1 MITTMALLIPQLVH
15 AQESDNTANATAP
28 TRPAI
33 LPNRWEEDWSV
44 LPDPRVPREPLD
56 SLKYMPL
63 SPDDSKT
70 YLSLGA
76 DFRER
81 FEANDAANFGVSPN
95 RNNDCLISR
104 TDGNFRVMASGSRRP
119 HGPNHSSNSESS
131 PEDGTTKCK
140 RIGAAVAAKR
150 IFLELS
156 LKARLAWRK
165 KRGRFERK
173 AEGASDE

>member
-1 MITTMALLIPQLVH
+1 MITTTALLIPQLAH

-44 LPDPRVPREPLD
+44 LADPRVPREPLD
-56 SLKYMPL
+56 SLKYMSL

-81 FEANDAANFGVSPN
+81 FEANDAANFGVS
-95 RNNDCLISR
+95 RNQHGVARRSSYRWPSPGVRTVRERFAPWKTTLIPFPV
-104 TDGNFRVMASGSRRP
+104 D
-119 HGPNHSSNSESS
+119 
-131 PEDGTTKCK
+131 
-140 RIGAAVAAKR
+140 
-150 IFLELS
+150 
-156 LKARLAWRK
+156 
-165 KRGRFERK
+165 
-173 AEGASDE
+173 

>member
-1 MITTMALLIPQLVH
+1 MITTMALLVPLIPQLVH

-44 LPDPRVPREPLD
+44 LADPRVPREPLD

-81 FEANDAANFGVSPN
+81 FEANDAANFGVSGN
-95 RNNDCLISR
+95 HNNDYLISR
-104 TDGNFRVMASGSRRP
+104 SGLSSKGRQVTDAVTSGAIATIARSSRR
-119 HGPNHSSNSESS
+119 
-131 PEDGTTKCK
+131 
-140 RIGAAVAAKR
+140 
-150 IFLELS
+150 
-156 LKARLAWRK
+156 LATQHQ
-165 KRGRFERK
+165 GR
-173 AEGASDE
+173 